1 MASTPAH
8 PDPAREAQATATRE
22 AGALALVLSGRL
34 DTFTLSAVWEDAVG
48 PVRDDPGVRSFT
60 VDMRG
65 VEYCD
70 GAGLGL
76 LVELDRLARRRGG
89 EARFLGMPDDLRGLF
104 ERARLSD
111 DAPPVQER
119 SGFVVQVGRSTG
131 ALLDDF
137 RVLTSFLGEL
147 TVALAW
153 AVRNPT
159 KIRYR
164 DMLLVCEKA
173 GARATPVVCLL
184 GFLMG
189 LIISF
194 QSAAPLRE
202 LGVESTIPMLL
213 AIAMVRELGPLVTAI
228 ILAGRSGSAFAAEL
242 GTMKVTEE
250 INALTTMG
258 IEPARF
264 LVIPRLLAAM
274 LMTPLLSLFATV
286 CGLLGGYVIMITLGY
301 SFPFYVREVQGAV
314 DSVDL
319 MGGLAKS
326 VVFAFLVA
334 AVGCARGLQ
343 TRGGPGAVGN
353 STTNAVVTGIVLIVA
368 ANAVIGVMFYFL
380 GI

>member
-1 MASTPAH
+1 MTSRPNQPGVPPSAS
-8 PDPAREAQATATRE
+8 ATSSVENGSATLTLR
-22 AGALALVLSGRL
+22 GRL
-34 DTFTLSAVWEDAVG
+34 DTNTLGGVWDDAVR
-48 PVRDDPGVRSFT
+48 PLRDAGARSLA
-60 VDMRG
+60 VDVSG

-70 GAGLGL
+70 GAGLAL
-76 LVELDRLARRRGG
+76 LVELDRLARVAGGTVEFRGIS
-89 EARFLGMPDDLRGLF
+89 DDLRGLF
-104 ERARLSD
+104 DRARSSGEPR
-111 DAPPVQER
+111 ATPARE
-119 SGFVVQVGRSTG
+119 GFVTQVGRATG
-131 ALLDDF
+131 ALIADF
-137 RVLTSFLGEL
+137 RVLTTFLGEL
-147 TVALAW
+147 TAALAW
-153 AVRNPT
+153 AAMHPT

-164 DMLLVCEKA
+164 EMFLICEKA

-194 QSAAPLRE
+194 QSAAPLRA

-264 LVIPRLLAAM
+264 LVVPRLLAAM
-274 LMTPLLSLFATV
+274 LMTPLLSLFATL
-286 CGLLGGYVIMITLGY
+286 CGLVGGYVIMLTLGF

-314 DSVDL
+314 DGVDL

-368 ANAVIGVMFYFL
+368 ANAVLGVMFYFL